1 MGEREGRH
9 CLVMFREGRV
19 HYIVWFKL
27 FGQLIK
33 LMYAEKR
40 MHPINYVQMCIMSQN
55 NSPMAI
61 KLICKSQ
68 PSNLATS
75 YYMIV

>member
-9 CLVMFREGRV
+9 YLAMFREGRV
-19 HYIVWFKL
+19 HYIEWFKL

-40 MHPINYVQMCIMSQN
+40 MHPINYIQMCIMSHY

-61 KLICKSQ
+61 
-68 PSNLATS
+68 NLQEPTKQFGN
-75 YYMIV
+75 IILHV